1 MEAGGTVWNLC
12 YQLFSSKY
20 ISRDINICSVK
31 NSETPL
37 NDTNEI
43 SDNEDNFDK
52 ELPTQQNDIEMRTLV
67 SILVIILQKIKMS
80 WMKTYKRKMIKLIM
94 NSLYDFVVTW
104 WMMIAM
110 LVLELIYWISL
121 TLGQWQYTFTI
132 TENALESL
140 IKLFSNHF

>member
-1 MEAGGTVWNLC
+1 MEAGGTMWNLC

-104 WMMIAM
+104 
-110 LVLELIYWISL
+110 
-121 TLGQWQYTFTI
+121 
-132 TENALESL
+132 
-140 IKLFSNHF
+140 

>member
-1 MEAGGTVWNLC
+1 MEAGGTMWNLC

-37 NDTNEI
+37 NDNNEM

-67 SILVIILQKIKMS
+67 SILVIILQKINMS

>member
-1 MEAGGTVWNLC
+1 MWNLC

-20 ISRDINICSVK
+20 ISRDINIHSVK

-37 NDTNEI
+37 NDNNEM

>member
-1 MEAGGTVWNLC
+1 MWNLC

-37 NDTNEI
+37 NDNNEM

>member
-1 MEAGGTVWNLC
+1 MEAGGTMRNLC

-67 SILVIILQKIKMS
+67 SILVIILQKS
-80 WMKTYKRKMIKLIM
+80 R
-94 NSLYDFVVTW
+94 
-104 WMMIAM
+104 
-110 LVLELIYWISL
+110 
-121 TLGQWQYTFTI
+121 
-132 TENALESL
+132 
-140 IKLFSNHF
+140 